1 VSYYQGDYYQGDGIG
16 KRFGRWFRKKAAP
29 ALRKA
34 APLLGFVPGVGV
46 VGAGAINAVARAKQ
60 PNRTTAD
67 TLVRVLY
74 GPSAVPEPKPL
85 RAKGAPK
92 RVAVTARPR
101 AAAAPRRA
109 ISPLQRSR
117 GVTTARPRVMSP
129 YRRNQL
135 ARARAAAARGRR

>member
-1 VSYYQGDYYQGDGIG
+1 MSYYQGDYYQGDGIG

-29 ALRKA
+29 VLRKYGPA
-34 APLLGFVPGVGV
+34 TLGFIPGVGV
-46 VGAGAINAVARAKQ
+46 VGAGAISALTKSKQ

-67 TLVRVLY
+67 TLMRVLG
-74 GPSAVPEPKPL
+74 GPNAAPEVKPL
-85 RAKGAPK
+85 RAKGTAK
-92 RVAVTARPR
+92 RS

-109 ISPLQRSR
+109 APARRPISPLQRSR
-117 GVTTARPRVMSP
+117 GVTTGRARVMSP